1 MVNRLFPNFQNDE
14 RRLHIQMWIVL
25 GVWTLL
31 MLFLLL
37 WLLRNEDA
45 EMLELARQE
54 AVANFNKDQ
63 AFRVW
68 ATKHGGIYVPISE
81 HTQPSP
87 YLSHIPERELVTPS
101 GRRLTL
107 MNPAFMLRQLMDD
120 YNELY
125 GVKGRITS
133 LNPLNPENAPDEW
146 EREALKAFEMGE
158 VERFEVT
165 EINEAPFLRLI
176 RPMVTEEGCLK
187 CHGHQGFTVR
197 SIRGGVGVSVPLAGY
212 LSVTNSR
219 KRNFLVALSMIWGVG
234 IVGVWLIGKRSQQ
247 RIQERKSYEGQIWHQ
262 ANFDSLTGL
271 SNRSL
276 FMDRLDRALAYAR
289 RHEYKLALLFID
301 LDRFKDVNDTLGHAI
316 GDLLLQEAAQRL
328 QGCVRDMDTVSR
340 LGGDEFTVILPEVVD
355 SMSATMVA
363 GTILTS
369 LSRPFEMDGQE
380 AQLSASI
387 GITIFPHDGENPG
400 MLLQNADTAMY
411 RAKAEGRNT
420 FRYFTWEM
428 NKEAGGR
435 VTLEAALRRAL
446 KRDEFELH
454 YQPIL
459 TASDGDL
466 IGAEALIRWES
477 PELGLM
483 GPNEFIPLAE
493 ESGLI
498 VPIGDWVLKK
508 AAADLAKWDDA
519 GLVLQKLSVNVSIVQ
534 FQMKGFTRKI
544 LDILN
549 NQPHLKSRLF
559 FEITESVFMDEHREP
574 GARLGKLREQG
585 IGIAIDDF
593 GTGYSSLSYL
603 KRFPVDKIKI
613 DRSFVRD
620 VTCDPED
627 AALCEAIIAMAHHLG
642 LEVVAEGV
650 ETDQQWQFLRDSGC
664 DYAQGYLFGRP
675 MPFDRFT
682 DYLKQN
688 LTVDRA
694 VV

>member
-31 MLFLLL
+31 MLFLLQ
-37 WLLRNEDA
+37 WLLGNEDA

-54 AVANFNKDQ
+54 AVDNFNKDQ

-133 LNPLNPENAPDEW
+133 LNPLNPENAPDAW

-158 VERFEVT
+158 VERLEVT

-187 CHGHQGFTVR
+187 CHGHQGFTVG

-219 KRNFLVALSMIWGVG
+219 KRNLFVALSMIWGVG

-247 RIQERKSYEGQIWHQ
+247 RIQERKNYEGQIWHQ

-289 RHEYKLALLFID
+289 RHEHKLVLLFID

-355 SMSATMVA
+355 GMSATIVA

-369 LSRPFEMDGQE
+369 LSRPFEMDEQE

-387 GITIFPHDGENPG
+387 GITIFPQDGENPG

-446 KRDEFELH
+446 KREEFELH

-508 AAADLAKWDDA
+508 AAADLAKWDHA

-534 FQMKGFTRKI
+534 FQMKGFTCKI

-549 NQPHLKSRLF
+549 SQPHLKSRLF

>member
-1 MVNRLFPNFQNDE
+1 
-14 RRLHIQMWIVL
+14 
-25 GVWTLL
+25 
-31 MLFLLL
+31 
-37 WLLRNEDA
+37 
-45 EMLELARQE
+45 
-54 AVANFNKDQ
+54 
-63 AFRVW
+63 
-68 ATKHGGIYVPISE
+68 
-81 HTQPSP
+81 
-87 YLSHIPERELVTPS
+87 
-101 GRRLTL
+101 
-107 MNPAFMLRQLMDD
+107 
-120 YNELY
+120 
-125 GVKGRITS
+125 
-133 LNPLNPENAPDEW
+133 
-146 EREALKAFEMGE
+146 
-158 VERFEVT
+158 
-165 EINEAPFLRLI
+165 
-176 RPMVTEEGCLK
+176 
-187 CHGHQGFTVR
+187 
-197 SIRGGVGVSVPLAGY
+197 
-212 LSVTNSR
+212 
-219 KRNFLVALSMIWGVG
+219 
-234 IVGVWLIGKRSQQ
+234 
-247 RIQERKSYEGQIWHQ
+247 
-262 ANFDSLTGL
+262 
-271 SNRSL
+271 
-276 FMDRLDRALAYAR
+276 
-289 RHEYKLALLFID
+289 
-301 LDRFKDVNDTLGHAI
+301 
-316 GDLLLQEAAQRL
+316 
-328 QGCVRDMDTVSR
+328 
-340 LGGDEFTVILPEVVD
+340 
-355 SMSATMVA
+355 MSATMVA

-387 GITIFPHDGENPG
+387 GITVFPQDGENPG

-446 KRDEFELH
+446 KREEFELH

-477 PELGLM
+477 PELSLM

-508 AAADLAKWDDA
+508 AAADLAKWDHA

-549 NQPHLKSRLF
+549 SQPHLKSRLF

-675 MPFDRFT
+675 IPFDRFT